1 MFDVKNF
8 LHTAVKPAW
17 MLKQAVLIL
26 KLVIVEND
34 EDVSVADVRL
44 SVTLSLSFVRA
55 LRHIKLWES
64 EAE

>member
-1 MFDVKNF
+1 MV
-8 LHTAVKPAW
+8 
-17 MLKQAVLIL
+17 KQAVSIL
-26 KLVIVEND
+26 LLVIVEND
-34 EDVSVADVRL
+34 EDVSVTDVRL